1 MKLKFYCDNKD
12 CAKKN
17 SKQYEYEILIEAV
30 MDENNIANIFC
41 PRCKRSLTQ
50 VQSV

>member
-12 CAKKN
+12 CTKKY

-41 PRCKRSLTQ
+41 PRCKRPLIQ
-50 VQSV
+50 IQSV